1 MNKNIIINI
10 ISLNLILSLWAL
22 YYLIFILDILMLND
36 NIKYIIFTVIFIL
49 EFIWF
54 LIAKNFISKNEYKKK
69 DK

>member
-22 YYLIFILDILMLND
+22 YYLIFILDVLMLND

-54 LIAKNFISKNEYKKK
+54 LIAKNFISKNKYKKK